1 MFYGYIKRALAGFLF
16 VGLVTGC
23 GSQQIITGQ
32 QQMRSSFQMGNYER
46 AERIADSLK
55 ENEVYKEKD
64 RVLYA
69 LEKGTITYF
78 QGDHEE
84 SVESFSNA
92 EEYIDQFFTKSAST
106 GVKAFLT
113 NDNQL
118 DYNGEVYEDVY
129 LNGFKSLSYL
139 GMDQFESALVE
150 ARRIAQKLEEAEDKY
165 GGYAETM
172 SEADSTNSKEVTWA
186 AGTSI
191 IHDSPLSHYLAG
203 ALYAK
208 SGEED
213 GARIELDKLKGAIE
227 NHQAI
232 PDSRLEYVEDFEKI
246 NDPSSYNV
254 MLTAFSG
261 NAPDKVSNNI
271 NTDINRDGKGLKIAI
286 PKLVMQPSTVGYVEA
301 VINDTLTTRLPI
313 LEEMDKVAR
322 ETFEIKKPIIIARAT
337 VRGIMKSVAQ
347 EAGADAVGD
356 RFGAVA
362 GGLANFVGGKVREAS
377 EQADL
382 RGWQTMPGK
391 VYANVVKL
399 PPGSH
404 RIAFNYYTPLN
415 ELIFSDEKV
424 IEMSENER
432 LEPVGSIYSN

>member
-1 MFYGYIKRALAGFLF
+1 MFNDYLLRILAGVLI
-16 VGLVTGC
+16 VGMITGC
-23 GSQQIITGQ
+23 GSQQLVTSQ
-32 QQMRSSFQMGNYER
+32 QQMRSSFQMGNFAK
-46 AERIADSLK
+46 AEFIVDSLK
-55 ENEVYKEKD
+55 NNEIYKDKD

-84 SVESFSNA
+84 SVASFSNA
-92 EEYIDQFFTKSAST
+92 EEYIDQFFTKSASA

-113 NDNQL
+113 NDNKL
-118 DYNGEVYEDVY
+118 NYNGEVYEDVY

-139 GMDQFESALVE
+139 GMGQFESALVE
-150 ARRIAQKLEEAEDKY
+150 ARRIAQKLEEAEAKY
-165 GGYAETM
+165 GGYAESM
-172 SEADSTNSKEVTWA
+172 SEADTTKTQEVSWE
-186 AGTSI
+186 AGTSS

-203 ALYAK
+203 VLYAK
-208 SGEED
+208 AGDED
-213 GARIELDKLKGAIE
+213 DARIELDKLKGAIN
-227 NHQAI
+227 NHQVM
-232 PDSRLEYVEDFEKI
+232 PDSRLAFVPDFERI
-246 NDPSSYNV
+246 QDPNSYNV

-261 NAPDKVSNNI
+261 SAPDKISNNI
-271 NTDINRDGKGLKIAI
+271 NTDINRDGRGLKIAI
-286 PKLVMQPSTVGYVEA
+286 PKLVMQPSTVGYVEV

-322 ETFEIKKPIIIARAT
+322 ETFEIKRPIIIARAT

-347 EAGADAVGD
+347 EAGADAIGD
-356 RFGAVA
+356 RFGAIA
-362 GGLANFVGGKVREAS
+362 GGFANFVGGKVREAS

-404 RIAFNYYTPLN
+404 RVAFNYYSPLN
-415 ELIFSDEKV
+415 ELIFSDEKIV
-424 IEMSENER
+424 EMSENER